1 MATLSDRA
9 TKALHP
15 RRTLSARLFVCLCCV
30 AALVFATHERARL
43 STDKQQ
49 CVADSY
55 HAAQLLETGGAS
67 KPEPTSAAPAEIKI
81 VTYNM
86 RWRGGKELDAI
97 TKLLRDD
104 ALIGGADIVGL
115 QEVDRGRQRSGN
127 VDAARRMAE
136 ELGWNYAWAAA
147 PSDGTK
153 KDDRE
158 AGEDETGVAILSRH
172 PLTEVTRL
180 VLPNAGPD
188 CHRRAAIGA
197 TVAVGK
203 TPVRVYSVHAE
214 TRLPVEHKVEQWRAV
229 LDDLKSRPPDT
240 RVVVLG
246 DFNTIKPKDVSAARK
261 LFTEAGFSTPFDDD
275 ETTWETFMVA
285 LKLDWL
291 WLRGLQPLNHGIDRR
306 VTYSDHYPLW
316 LTAKLK

>member
-1 MATLSDRA
+1 MPDRA
-9 TKALHP
+9 VKVLNP
-15 RRTLSARLFVCLCCV
+15 RRVPRARLLVCLFIIV
-30 AALVFATHERARL
+30 ALVFAAHERAQL

-55 HAAQLLETGGAS
+55 HAAQLLETGGAA
-67 KPEPTSAAPAEIKI
+67 KPQPTITLPTEIKI
-81 VTYNM
+81 VSYNM

-104 ALIGGADIVGL
+104 SAIGGADIVGL
-115 QEVDRGRQRSGN
+115 QEVDRNRKRSGN
-127 VDAARRMAE
+127 VDAARQMAE

-158 AGEDETGVAILSRH
+158 AGEDETGVAILSRY
-172 PLTEVTRL
+172 PLAEVTRL

-197 TVAVGK
+197 TVQIGK
-203 TPVRVYSVHAE
+203 TALRVYSVHAE
-214 TRLPVEHKVEQWRAV
+214 TRLPVERKIEQWRAV

-240 RVVVLG
+240 RVVILG
-246 DFNTIKPKDVSAARK
+246 DFNTIKTKDVSAARK
-261 LFTEAGFSTPFDDD
+261 LFTEAGFSTPFADD
-275 ETTWETFMVA
+275 EATWETFILA

-291 WLRGLQPLNHGIDRR
+291 WLRGLDATNHGIDRR

-316 LTAKLK
+316 LTAKMP